1 VVRSSRRKKEKE
13 GKKWEKEIGRW
24 MMTKPVKNKVKN
36 GIVFTGKGWSYVLR
50 VPDNKTGKTKPK
62 WVGGFESER
71 LAKIARD
78 KARVAIANR
87 DYATP
92 GKLTVGEFLLSWIDN
107 HEKRLKPTT
116 AHKYRQ
122 LIRLY
127 LIPQLGSVKITDL
140 RPTHIENFYSHYTT
154 NHGVNGQVLAPS
166 TVAQCGAILKKA
178 LKYAVEVEGL
188 MSFNPATRVP
198 LPKGAGKS
206 NNPWSMDEL
215 NSFLDVA
222 SEHRL
227 YFFFRLSAF
236 TGARRGELL
245 ALRWSDFDGKSIMI
259 TKSRLEVA
267 GVAFEQLST
276 KGGSNGQRRVI
287 LDSETIDLFN
297 SHRKRQ
303 LKERILIGEH
313 WQDGDFVFTQEN
325 GLPLDPGTPSHLFGK
340 MIKKAGLRNIRLH
353 DLRHLHATE
362 LLRLGEPLHVV
373 AQRLGHRDAMVT
385 ATIYAHVSNEQ
396 DETASQKFANAT
408 KRAI

>member
-1 VVRSSRRKKEKE
+1 
-13 GKKWEKEIGRW
+13 
-24 MMTKPVKNKVKN
+24 MTKPVKNKVKN

-71 LAKIARD
+71 SAKIARD

-140 RPTHIENFYSHYTT
+140 RPTHIENFYSYYTT
-154 NHGVNGQVLAPS
+154 NNGVNGQVLAPS

-227 YFFFRLSAF
+227 HFFFRLSAF

-303 LKERILIGEH
+303 LQERILIGEH

>member
-1 VVRSSRRKKEKE
+1 
-13 GKKWEKEIGRW
+13 
-24 MMTKPVKNKVKN
+24 MTKPVKNKVKN

-127 LIPQLGSVKITDL
+127 LVPQLGSVKITDL

-154 NHGVNGQVLAPS
+154 NNGVNGQVLAPS

-178 LKYAVEVEGL
+178 LNYAVEVEGL
-188 MSFNPATRVP
+188 MSFNPASRVP

-206 NNPWSMDEL
+206 NNPWNMDEL

-227 YFFFRLSAF
+227 FFFFRLSAF

-245 ALRWSDFDGKSIMI
+245 ALRWS
-259 TKSRLEVA
+259 E
-267 GVAFEQLST
+267 
-276 KGGSNGQRRVI
+276 
-287 LDSETIDLFN
+287 
-297 SHRKRQ
+297 
-303 LKERILIGEH
+303 
-313 WQDGDFVFTQEN
+313 FV
-325 GLPLDPGTPSHLFGK
+325 
-340 MIKKAGLRNIRLH
+340 
-353 DLRHLHATE
+353 
-362 LLRLGEPLHVV
+362 
-373 AQRLGHRDAMVT
+373 
-385 ATIYAHVSNEQ
+385 
-396 DETASQKFANAT
+396 
-408 KRAI
+408 

>member
-1 VVRSSRRKKEKE
+1 
-13 GKKWEKEIGRW
+13 
-24 MMTKPVKNKVKN
+24 MTKPVKNKVKN

-78 KARVAIANR
+78 KARVSIANR

-227 YFFFRLSAF
+227 FFFFRLSAF

-245 ALRWSDFDGKSIMI
+245 ALRWSDFDGKSILI

-303 LKERILIGEH
+303 LQERILIGEH

>member
-1 VVRSSRRKKEKE
+1 
-13 GKKWEKEIGRW
+13 
-24 MMTKPVKNKVKN
+24 
-36 GIVFTGKGWSYVLR
+36 
-50 VPDNKTGKTKPK
+50 
-62 WVGGFESER
+62 
-71 LAKIARD
+71 
-78 KARVAIANR
+78 
-87 DYATP
+87 
-92 GKLTVGEFLLSWIDN
+92 
-107 HEKRLKPTT
+107 
-116 AHKYRQ
+116 
-122 LIRLY
+122 
-127 LIPQLGSVKITDL
+127 VKITDL
-140 RPTHIENFYSHYTT
+140 RPTHIENFYSYYTT
-154 NHGVNGQVLAPS
+154 NNGVNGQVLAPS

-303 LKERILIGEH
+303 LQERILIGEH

>member
-1 VVRSSRRKKEKE
+1 MS
-13 GKKWEKEIGRW
+13 
-24 MMTKPVKNKVKN
+24 KPIKNQVKN

-50 VPDNKTGKTKPK
+50 VPDSKTGKTKPK

-140 RPTHIENFYSHYTT
+140 RPTHIENFYSYYTL
-154 NHGVNGQVLAPS
+154 NSGVNGQVLAAS
-166 TVAQCGAILKKA
+166 TVGQCGAILKKA

-198 LPKGAGKS
+198 LPKGSGKS
-206 NNPWSMDEL
+206 VTPWSMEEL
-215 NSFLDVA
+215 NTFMEA
-222 SEHRL
+222 AKEHRL
-227 YFFFRLSAF
+227 FFFFRLSAF

-245 ALRWSDFDGKSIMI
+245 ALRWSDFDGKSILI

-276 KGGSNGQRRVI
+276 KGGTNGQRRVI
-287 LDSETIDLFN
+287 LDSETIELF
-297 SHRKRQ
+297 SAHRKRQ
-303 LKERILIGEH
+303 LQERILLGEH
-313 WQDGDFVFTQEN
+313 WQDGEFVFTQEN

-340 MIKKAGLRNIRLH
+340 LLKKSNLRNTRLH

-396 DETASQKFANAT
+396 DETASQRFAEASR
-408 KRAI
+408 KVI

>member
-1 VVRSSRRKKEKE
+1 
-13 GKKWEKEIGRW
+13 
-24 MMTKPVKNKVKN
+24 MTKPVKNKVKN

-140 RPTHIENFYSHYTT
+140 RPTHIENFYSYYTT
-154 NHGVNGQVLAPS
+154 NNGVNGQVLAPS

-245 ALRWSDFDGKSIMI
+245 ALRWPDFDGKSIMI

-303 LKERILIGEH
+303 LQERILIGEH

>member
-1 VVRSSRRKKEKE
+1 
-13 GKKWEKEIGRW
+13 
-24 MMTKPVKNKVKN
+24 MTKPVKNKVKN

-62 WVGGFESER
+62 WVGGFENER

-107 HEKRLKPTT
+107 HEKRLKATT

-127 LIPQLGSVKITDL
+127 LVPQLGSVKITDL
-140 RPTHIENFYSHYTT
+140 RPTHIENFYSYYTT
-154 NHGVNGQVLAPS
+154 NNGVNGQVLAPS

-303 LKERILIGEH
+303 LQERILIGEH

>member
-1 VVRSSRRKKEKE
+1 
-13 GKKWEKEIGRW
+13 
-24 MMTKPVKNKVKN
+24 MTKPVKNKVKN

-140 RPTHIENFYSHYTT
+140 RPTHIENFYSYYTT
-154 NHGVNGQVLAPS
+154 NYGVSGQLLAPS

-198 LPKGAGKS
+198 LPKGSGKS

-215 NSFLDVA
+215 NTFLDVA

-259 TKSRLEVA
+259 SKSRLEVA

-303 LKERILIGEH
+303 LQERILIGEH

-340 MIKKAGLRNIRLH
+340 VIKKAGLRNIRLH

>member
-1 VVRSSRRKKEKE
+1 
-13 GKKWEKEIGRW
+13 
-24 MMTKPVKNKVKN
+24 MTKPVKNKVKN

-50 VPDNKTGKTKPK
+50 VPDSKTGKTKPK

-154 NHGVNGQVLAPS
+154 NNGVNGQVLAPS

-178 LKYAVEVEGL
+178 LKYAVGVEGL

-206 NNPWSMDEL
+206 NNPWNMDEL

-227 YFFFRLSAF
+227 FFFFRLSAF

-303 LKERILIGEH
+303 LQERILIGEH

>member
-1 VVRSSRRKKEKE
+1 
-13 GKKWEKEIGRW
+13 
-24 MMTKPVKNKVKN
+24 MTKPVKNKVKN

-154 NHGVNGQVLAPS
+154 NNGVNGQVLAPS

-206 NNPWSMDEL
+206 NNPWNMDEL

-227 YFFFRLSAF
+227 FFFFRLSAF

-287 LDSETIDLFN
+287 LDSETIDHFN

-303 LKERILIGEH
+303 LQERILIGEH

-396 DETASQKFANAT
+396 DETASERFASAT
-408 KRAI
+408 KKAI

>member
-1 VVRSSRRKKEKE
+1 
-13 GKKWEKEIGRW
+13 
-24 MMTKPVKNKVKN
+24 MAKPEKNKVKN

-50 VPDNKTGKTKPK
+50 VPDTATGKTKPK
-62 WVGGFESER
+62 WVGGFDSER
-71 LAKIARD
+71 AAKVARD

-87 DYATP
+87 DFAVP
-92 GKLTVGEFLLSWIDN
+92 GKLTVEEFLLTWIDN

-127 LIPQLGSVKITDL
+127 LIPQLGALKISDI
-140 RPTHIENFYSHYTT
+140 RPTHIENFYSHYTL
-154 NHGVNGQVLAPS
+154 NVGVNGQMLAP
-166 TVAQCGAILKKA
+166 TTIAQCGAILKKA

-188 MSFNPATRVP
+188 LSFNPATRVP
-198 LPKGAGKS
+198 LPKGTGNS
-206 NNPWSMDEL
+206 VTPWNMDEL
-215 NSFLDVA
+215 NTFMEVA

-227 YFFFRLSAF
+227 FFFFRLSAF

-245 ALRWSDFDGKSIMI
+245 ALRWSDFDGRSIMI

-276 KGGSNGQRRVI
+276 KGGSNGQRRVV

-297 SHRKRQ
+297 AHRKRQ
-303 LKERILIGEH
+303 LQERLSLGAN
-313 WQDGDFVFTQEN
+313 WQDDNFIFTQEN

-340 MIKKAGLRNIRLH
+340 LTEKAGLRPTRLH

-396 DETASQKFANAT
+396 DETASERFASAT
-408 KRAI
+408 KKAI

>member
-1 VVRSSRRKKEKE
+1 
-13 GKKWEKEIGRW
+13 
-24 MMTKPVKNKVKN
+24 MTKPVKNKVKN

-267 GVAFEQLST
+267 GIAFEQLST

-303 LKERILIGEH
+303 LQERILIGEH

>member
-1 VVRSSRRKKEKE
+1 
-13 GKKWEKEIGRW
+13 
-24 MMTKPVKNKVKN
+24 MTKPVKNKVKN

-303 LKERILIGEH
+303 LQERILIGEH